1 MSTSIFYICTP
12 IRQAQR
18 KQHST
23 AEDNNSSCVHSCL
36 CSTVAAAGPD
46 AAALTLSCRYAS
58 ACRHGCMKRPTASS
72 SPYIMDDWCFSAS
85 KRSPPGANSCK
96 QQQQKPQPELSWS
109 PACCCWYTHTC
120 CRCCCLPFQHHTK
133 CARHELAAHMCFS
146 TCCTDNARAALA
158 LVPAANQ
165 WNCLK
170 ATCTSTLP
178 APGTHA
184 LGLQRQ
190 PAAR

>member
-1 MSTSIFYICTP
+1 MSTSISYICTP

-23 AEDNNSSCVHSCL
+23 AKDNNSSCVHSCL

-72 SPYIMDDWCFSAS
+72 SLYIMDDWCFSAS

-109 PACCCWYTHTC
+109 PACCCWYTRTPVAAAVACLSNTTPSVLAMSWQLTC
-120 CRCCCLPFQHHTK
+120 VFPRAVQTMPVLSWHWFQLPT
-133 CARHELAAHMCFS
+133 
-146 TCCTDNARAALA
+146 N
-158 LVPAANQ
+158 
-165 WNCLK
+165 
-170 ATCTSTLP
+170 
-178 APGTHA
+178 GTA
-184 LGLQRQ
+184 
-190 PAAR
+190 